1 MAGKGIEYTL
11 LGIRTAFAKGML
23 TMSANRVSGD
33 FGPNFVPG
41 KVAADKSAVSHAMS
55 RPWGAVLTE
64 HLKTKPA
71 KHDAHTD
78 DSVPPTDHNA

>member
-1 MAGKGIEYTL
+1 MI
-11 LGIRTAFAKGML
+11 
-23 TMSANRVSGD
+23 TMPFTQATRD

-41 KVAADKSAVSHAMS
+41 KVAADKMAVSHAMS
-55 RPWGAVLTE
+55 RPWGAVPTE

-71 KHDAHTD
+71 KHATHTD

>member
-1 MAGKGIEYTL
+1 MPV
-11 LGIRTAFAKGML
+11 
-23 TMSANRVSGD
+23 NRNTSD

-41 KVAADKSAVSHAMS
+41 KVAADNTAVSHAMS
-55 RPWGAVLTE
+55 RPWGAMLTN

-71 KHDAHTD
+71 KRDTHTD

>member
-1 MAGKGIEYTL
+1 MPVTRAT
-11 LGIRTAFAKGML
+11 
-23 TMSANRVSGD
+23 SD
-33 FGPNFVPG
+33 FGPDFVPG
-41 KVAADKSAVSHAMS
+41 KVVTDKSAVSHAMS

-78 DSVPPTDHNA
+78 NSIPPTDHNA